1 MSLIFRI
8 CPVSPTLLLL
18 LLATLLL
25 PLLEKRKDLFPSADA
40 LPSLPVV
47 QSKVGK
53 MGKF

>member
-8 CPVSPTLLLL
+8 CPVSPPSLLLLL

-47 QSKVGK
+47 QSKVEK
-53 MGKF
+53 